1 MASFYVFYLYVIL
14 PSNIVGYASQAIN
27 IASDFGDNTLYVK
40 ICEAV
45 FCEDLFCEA
54 LFYEEFFFQQIIF
67 AKKQKN
73 MLTLIN

>member
-45 FCEDLFCEA
+45 FCEALFCEG
-54 LFYEEFFFQQIIF
+54 LFYEEFFFPANNF
-67 AKKQKN
+67 CKKTKEHVD
-73 MLTLIN
+73 IN

>member
-40 ICEAV
+40 ICEA
-45 FCEDLFCEA
+45 
-54 LFYEEFFFQQIIF
+54 LFYDKFFFQQIIF